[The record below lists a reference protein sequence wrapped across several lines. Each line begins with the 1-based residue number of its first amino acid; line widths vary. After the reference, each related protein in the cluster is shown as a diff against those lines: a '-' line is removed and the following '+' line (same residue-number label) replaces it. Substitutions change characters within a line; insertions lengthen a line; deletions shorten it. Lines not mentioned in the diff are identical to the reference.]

1 MAQAG
6 ELVVAVYSR
15 SSKRASWGSLALQ
28 LPYRVLK
35 TPQSGCYYVRFV
47 HSPSPYQPLLPAR
60 STLVT
65 SHLWASRFA
74 HPVLEFDARPHLR
87 SRGGPSWPAPV
98 EGIAGQP
105 PRDWCQAGHRCDDG
119 HSPVVG
125 VEHAPQL
132 LPPLVGFLPKRFAL
146 RSCTADQHRLLLAL
160 QTRQAASEAPVA
172 AGRTR
177 LWRQLQPSTH
187 QPSHF
192 ESSTPPKK

>member
-28 LPYRVLK
+28 LPYGVLK

-87 SRGGPSWPAPV
+87 SRGGPSRPAPV

-105 PRDWCQAGHRCDDG
+105 RGIGAKLAIVATMATRRL
-119 HSPVVG
+119 SVSSM
-125 VEHAPQL
+125 
-132 LPPLVGFLPKRFAL
+132 L
-146 RSCTADQHRLLLAL
+146 RSYFLR
-160 QTRQAASEAPVA
+160 
-172 AGRTR
+172 
-177 LWRQLQPSTH
+177 
-187 QPSHF
+187 
-192 ESSTPPKK
+192 